1 MNEIFIPYLLIL
13 LGWNDLDPDKTMT
26 ISHELYISEEI
37 CRQAGVER
45 MELIE
50 ADRAAR
56 MKKFNAEQI
65 KTEASKFFC
74 IPQRDNIQ
82 KYRPLLDDN

>member
-26 ISHELYISEEI
+26 VSHELFISEEM
-37 CRQAGVER
+37 CRQAGTEW
-45 MELIE
+45 MENID

-56 MKKFNAEQI
+56 LEKFNAEQI

-74 IPQRDNIQ
+74 IPQRDDIQ
-82 KYRPLLDDN
+82 KHRPLLDDN